1 MVHFAVS
8 MVTMGTTSKALGFIP
23 LHFSET
29 CSLENQT
36 FFSCVVVCVCVC
48 VCVCVY
54 QFPGKKFAKNVCYK
68 GWWQTADMFLF
79 RSDGA

>member
-36 FFSCVVVCVCVC
+36 FFSCVVVCVCVSVSRKE
-48 VCVCVY
+48 VCQKRLLQRLVANC
-54 QFPGKKFAKNVCYK
+54 
-68 GWWQTADMFLF
+68 
-79 RSDGA
+79 